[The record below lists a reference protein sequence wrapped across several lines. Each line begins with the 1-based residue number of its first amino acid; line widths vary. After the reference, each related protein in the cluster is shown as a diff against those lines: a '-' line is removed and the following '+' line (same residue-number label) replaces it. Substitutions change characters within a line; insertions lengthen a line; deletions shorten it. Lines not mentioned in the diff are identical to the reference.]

1 MHHLI
6 SLRLDF
12 CPRSR
17 TEAHEPMQLLFQGM
31 AEDDIMQVMLLI
43 PQDSNIN
50 KQTSMSRAGEA
61 EFAGI

>member
-1 MHHLI
+1 
-6 SLRLDF
+6 
-12 CPRSR
+12 
-17 TEAHEPMQLLFQGM
+17 MQLLFQGM